1 MSMLQ
6 MDKRLNTADV
16 VVVVAVVDVVVVVG
30 FEVNSNQ
37 KVFLTNNF

>member
-1 MSMLQ
+1 MLQ

-16 VVVVAVVDVVVVVG
+16 VVVVAVVVVG

-37 KVFLTNNF
+37 KLF